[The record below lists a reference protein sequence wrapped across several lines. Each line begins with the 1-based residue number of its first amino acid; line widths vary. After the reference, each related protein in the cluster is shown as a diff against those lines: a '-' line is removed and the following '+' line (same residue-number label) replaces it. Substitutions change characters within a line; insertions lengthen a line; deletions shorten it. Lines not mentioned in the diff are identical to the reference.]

1 MWRPGTS
8 SFWMRPIMLAVA
20 PAALVRMAEC
30 ADWVL
35 DARGHYLR
43 MPVHLLLP
51 HLIRKAVRSKQDKDG
66 PHRLLPLEKLGENR
80 ENPPF

>member
-1 MWRPGTS
+1 MWRPRTS

-43 MPVHLLLP
+43 MPVHLICVCP
-51 HLIRKAVRSKQDKDG
+51 YTCFSLISSAR
-66 PHRLLPLEKLGENR
+66 PLEANKIKTA
-80 ENPPF
+80 PTAFCP